1 MTPPLQAAVP
11 PLILASA
18 SVARR
23 AVLEDAGLVFAA
35 RASAVDEDAI
45 KQSARAEGLSAAETA
60 LLLADAKAAR
70 IAAREPEALVIG
82 ADQML
87 VCPINGEERWF
98 DKPPDLAAARGHLQ
112 SLRGREHRLVTAI
125 VCWRHGGR
133 IWQHVAVPRLSMR
146 AFSDAFLE
154 AYVAAEGERLL
165 TSVGAYRLEGPG
177 AQLFSRVEGEHAAVL
192 GVPLLALLGFLRDH
206 GVLLR

>member
-1 MTPPLQAAVP
+1 MTAPLQAAAP

-23 AVLEDAGLVFAA
+23 AVLEGAGLAFSA
-35 RASAVDEDAI
+35 RPSAVDEDAI
-45 KQSARAEGLSAAETA
+45 KQSARAEGLAATETA

-70 IAAREPEALVIG
+70 LAMREPEALVIG

-87 VCPINGEERWF
+87 VCTIDGTERWF
-98 DKPPDLAAARGHLQ
+98 DKPADLAAARGHLR

-125 VCWRHGGR
+125 VCWRHGAR
-133 IWQHVAVPRLSMR
+133 IWQHVAIPRLTMR
-146 AFSDAFLE
+146 NASDSFIE
-154 AYVAAEGERLL
+154 AYLVAEGDRVLS
-165 TSVGAYRLEGPG
+165 SVGAYRLEGPG
-177 AQLFSRVEGEHAAVL
+177 VQLFSAVEGEHAAVL
-192 GVPLLALLGFLRDH
+192 GVPLLALLDFLRDH